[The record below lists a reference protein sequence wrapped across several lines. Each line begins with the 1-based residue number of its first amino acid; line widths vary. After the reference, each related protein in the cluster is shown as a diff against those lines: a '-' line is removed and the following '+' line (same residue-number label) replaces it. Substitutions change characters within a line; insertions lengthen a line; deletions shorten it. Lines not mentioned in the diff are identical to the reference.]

1 MYHQYDKAVQ
11 TVLDY
16 LSEQGFSKTVRKEF
30 RRATREFKVYLEGGY
45 LEYSHRFA
53 EAWLSSLKATIPRTR
68 FVSFRRALF
77 LVDDADR
84 NGILTNVQ
92 FSYDDAPV
100 KYHVPDC
107 YRHLLNEFIERRKQE
122 GSQSS
127 TLQMDAIACTRFLLF
142 LQSRNITNV
151 AFITPQIVKAYHMQ
165 ARHRKWKVKTPIP
178 VGSEVLSD
186 SWLRRTW

>member
-1 MYHQYDKAVQ
+1 MVYHQYDKAIQ

-16 LSEQGFSKTVRKEF
+16 LSEQGFSGTVRKEF
-30 RRATREFKVYLEGGY
+30 RRAIREFKVYLEEGH

-53 EAWLSSLKATIPRTR
+53 EAWLSYLKATIPRSR

-77 LVDDADR
+77 LVDDVVR
-84 NGILTNVQ
+84 NGTLTNVQ

-107 YRHLLNEFIERRKQE
+107 YRHLLDAYIERRKQE
-122 GSQSS
+122 GIQSS

-142 LQSRNITNV
+142 LQSRNITNHSC
-151 AFITPQIVKAYHMQ
+151 P
-165 ARHRKWKVKTPIP
+165 R
-178 VGSEVLSD
+178 
-186 SWLRRTW
+186 